1 MSMTQTIKKFFSV
14 VLVLIMLIGM
24 VPTTVFA
31 ASENVVD
38 TAVIFSDL
46 HTKKSDYK
54 ESTLKNVMSVLKNSG
69 MHISSVTSA
78 GDAFSVNEDTNPKD
92 SMRN

>member
-31 ASENVVD
+31 ASDNVVD

-54 ESTLKNVMSVLKNSG
+54 ESTESDRKSV
-69 MHISSVTSA
+69 V
-78 GDAFSVNEDTNPKD
+78 
-92 SMRN
+92 